1 MCITNKIKW
10 KKNGKKWK
18 NRKSNPLLKGR
29 FILIDNGLQQKL

>member
-1 MCITNKIKW
+1 ME
-10 KKNGKKWK
+10 KKWK